1 VFDGGA
7 NIGDAFESV
16 NSNWTVGP
24 DTATAGNWV
33 RGNPVGTAAQPEDD
47 TTPGSGVNCWFT
59 GQGTVGG
66 AVGAAD
72 VDGGS
77 TVLTSPVYTIENA
90 APANV
95 RITYNRWFSN
105 NAGAGPNADTFL
117 IEGRID
123 GGAWQTLELVGP
135 GTTGDPNNSGTWVNA
150 SYTLADK
157 GVATGNT
164 LQLRFTARDLD
175 TGSLVEAAIDDLS
188 ILAPRCNPPAGCD
201 SIDFNGDGLFPD
213 DADLVDFLAVLAGG
227 ACSTGTCND
236 IDFNNDGLFPD
247 DSDLIAFLR
256 VLAGGNCEP

>member
-1 VFDGGA
+1 
-7 NIGDAFESV
+7 
-16 NSNWTVGP
+16 
-24 DTATAGNWV
+24 
-33 RGNPVGTAAQPEDD
+33 
-47 TTPGSGVNCWFT
+47 
-59 GQGTVGG
+59 
-66 AVGAAD
+66 
-72 VDGGS
+72 
-77 TVLTSPVYTIENA
+77 VLTSPVYTIENA

-164 LQLRFTARDLD
+164 LQLRF
-175 TGSLVEAAIDDLS
+175 
-188 ILAPRCNPPAGCD
+188 LAPRCNPPAGCD

-213 DADLVDFLAVLAGG
+213 DADLVNFLAVLAGG

-256 VLAGGNCEP
+256 VLAGGNC